1 MQVQMPQCIPR
12 EGGLLDPETVVEP
25 ADRTSIRASSIPA
38 GSGVPEACVDI
49 KQLVA
54 DLLSDS
60 DEEAGTACAR

>member
-1 MQVQMPQCIPR
+1 M
-12 EGGLLDPETVVEP
+12 EP
-25 ADRTSIRASSIPA
+25 ADRASIRASSIPA